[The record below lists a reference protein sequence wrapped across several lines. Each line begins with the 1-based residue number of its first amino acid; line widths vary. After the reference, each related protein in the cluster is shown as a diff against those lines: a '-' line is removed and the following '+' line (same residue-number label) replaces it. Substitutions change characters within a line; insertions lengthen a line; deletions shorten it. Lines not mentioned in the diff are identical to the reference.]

1 MLPAIEQLPVIPQPR
16 LPQPGGPVRQRLS
29 TAATLAA
36 VYIAALPLLRPS
48 GPVNSSPVDLVG
60 VALLVAV
67 ANAWLRR
74 RLVVLLPYG
83 IAVAVFALGG
93 VLGALHGPVP
103 GAGLTA
109 VVQDLVLLVLC
120 ACVASVAQSGAG
132 RVLLVRVWAISGLC
146 WGALLI
152 AAYLTHIAA
161 LAGGGGRYGARATL
175 TMGDP
180 NMAANYLML
189 SLFMLY
195 VARWPV
201 GRYWRTLAT
210 LVMVGS
216 IFLTGSNGALTAALV
231 GVAVAAVTSFCV
243 ARRLRTGI
251 GLLALVGL
259 VVVVLAAAPVAHWQS
274 QVTAAADASSVPIVH
289 DSIGRQDQ
297 SSSTRH
303 LLLDESIQLFRSDA
317 VVGTGPGSTK
327 PMLEAN
333 QAEYSKEAHD
343 DYAAALVE
351 RGMLGLVGLALLIGA
366 TVQRLGVLTR
376 RWAAGGRQL
385 LPLGPMAGAAAA
397 IATSGMFYEVLHFRQ
412 VWVFLGLLAGSV
424 GDRRG

>member
-1 MLPAIEQLPVIPQPR
+1 
-16 LPQPGGPVRQRLS
+16 
-29 TAATLAA
+29 
-36 VYIAALPLLRPS
+36 
-48 GPVNSSPVDLVG
+48 
-60 VALLVAV
+60 
-67 ANAWLRR
+67 
-74 RLVVLLPYG
+74 
-83 IAVAVFALGG
+83 VFALGG

-120 ACVASVAQSGAG
+120 ACIASVAQSGAA
-132 RVLLVRVWAISGLC
+132 RLLLVRVWAVSGLC
-146 WGALLI
+146 WGVLLI

-180 NMAANYLML
+180 NIAGNYLMV
-189 SLFMLY
+189 SLLMLY
-195 VARWPV
+195 VARWPT

-210 LVMVGS
+210 LVMVGA
-216 IFLTGSNGALTAALV
+216 IFLTGSNGALTAALI
-231 GVAVAAVTSFCV
+231 GAAVAAVVAFCTT
-243 ARRLRTGI
+243 RQLRTGI

-259 VVVVLAAAPVAHWQS
+259 VVVVLAAVPVGRWQN
-274 QVTAAADASSVPIVH
+274 QVTAAADASSVPIVR

-327 PMLEAN
+327 PLLEAN
-333 QAEYSKEAHD
+333 QAEYAKEAHD

-351 RGMLGLVGLALLIGA
+351 RGMLGLVGLLLLIGA
-366 TVQRLGVLTR
+366 TVRRLGALAR
-376 RWAAGGRQL
+376 RWVAGGHML
-385 LPLGPMAGAAAA
+385 LPLGPMAGVAAAL
-397 IATSGMFYEVLHFRQ
+397 ATSGMFYEVLHFRQ
-412 VWVFLGLLAGSV
+412 VWVFLGLLAGTV
-424 GDRRG
+424 GGRRG